1 MVVGERW
8 LGKGEVRVRVRVRV
22 RLRVR
27 LKVRLRVRL
36 KVMLRLRLRLRL
48 TLRSGAAAST
58 WLCTESSVV
67 RVRARVS

>member
-8 LGKGEVRVRVRVRV
+8 LGKGEVRVRVRV

-48 TLRSGAAAST
+48 RSGAAAST